1 MPCSLCGDICRCSL
15 PEDSSISPRWLPEV
29 SVSPD
34 AAPPQASQE
43 VEPSCEATA
52 PLCAEPFCDE
62 STCVEPALSNSND
75 SLAPEDS
82 TAWRQE
88 VAARLNR
95 YQSRRKPRP
104 PRYPS
109 LRLRFEAEEP
119 IGMPNPAPMTDSG
132 SSRIMPMVSNQALA
146 FDRFTEETTA
156 LEQPLRAVSENVPA
170 EEMASKVAPVTA
182 PITGNAT
189 GQPTAKIIEFPR
201 SWTPPVA
208 PPDELAE
215 PVITRP
221 RILEAPEIAPPPPA
235 LGGITIEATQQPEM
249 EKRVGIDI
257 PLQSAPVGRRMLAAL
272 IDGTIIASAC
282 TVFSFIFWKLTALR
296 PPRLQIVG
304 ILAGLAVLLWAA
316 YQYLLVV
323 YAGSTPG
330 LRLARLELARFDGR
344 PAGRGLRRWRV
355 LASYLSAVSL
365 GMGYSWVFLDEDSLC
380 WHDRIT
386 HTYLAPVH
394 SEKKGLEA
402 ASGGNLAD

>member
-15 PEDSSISPRWLPEV
+15 PEDSRTEDSNISPRWLPEV
-29 SVSPD
+29 SVSPE
-34 AAPPQASQE
+34 AAPPQPSQE
-43 VEPSCEATA
+43 VEPSCEAAA
-52 PLCAEPFCDE
+52 PLCAEASC
-62 STCVEPALSNSND
+62 TEPALSNSND
-75 SLAPEDS
+75 NLAPEDS

-109 LRLRFEAEEP
+109 LRLRFEMEEQA
-119 IGMPNPAPMTDSG
+119 PNPTPMTDSA
-132 SSRIMPMVSNQALA
+132 SSRMMPIVSNQALA
-146 FDRFTEETTA
+146 FDRFTEETAA
-156 LEQPLRAVSENVPA
+156 LEEPIRATSENVSA
-170 EEMASKVAPVTA
+170 EEMPSNIAPTTA
-182 PITGNAT
+182 PITSNAT
-189 GQPTAKIIEFPR
+189 GQATGKLIEFPR
-201 SWTPPVA
+201 SWTPPAA

-221 RILEAPEIAPPPPA
+221 RILEAPEIVPPPPA
-235 LGGITIEATQQPEM
+235 LGGITIEPAQQPEM

-257 PLQSAPVGRRMLAAL
+257 PLQSAPVARRVLAAL
-272 IDGTIIASAC
+272 IDGIIIAAAC

-296 PPRLQIVG
+296 PPRMQIVG

-323 YAGSTPG
+323 YAGTTPG
-330 LRLARLELARFDGR
+330 LRLARLELARFDGS

-386 HTYLAPVH
+386 HTYLAPMQ
-394 SEKKGLEA
+394 SKEKRLGA
-402 ASGGNLAD
+402 ASDGNLAG